1 MKYLGYVFRN
11 IRRNPIRT
19 TLTVASISICLFL
32 TMILLSFVAVNG
44 EVAKSLNEYNRLI
57 TMSSQGFTQTVPIAN
72 VAEVGR
78 MEGVATVG
86 DLTPL
91 DKEFKDKKA
100 VSPFSWYGGKYGTDT
115 MPGAQFGIDG
125 DTIFA
130 ILTEFKIP
138 QDQIDAFRKD
148 KSGCVIGKKLAADK
162 GVKIGDS
169 YKLKGTIYEYDL
181 DLTVR
186 GIYDAPENRDNRMCL
201 FHWDYLNEGQKKNF
215 QGRQANNAGT
225 IYFKA
230 KDASQMP
237 ALIKRVDDT
246 FRSSSTPTKT
256 QTEEQFAKMFS
267 EMIGDL
273 QTLIVGVGMAVAV
286 SLFCVCAVAMSMS
299 MRERT
304 TEIAVLKAIGFGRG
318 LVLTLVLVEAMIVAG
333 IGGLIGAIGT
343 KLLFDQY
350 DLGKLAGQVLPFFYV
365 PWTVALLGLGS
376 AIAVG
381 FLSGVIPAF
390 LASRMSVIKG
400 LRKVV

>member
-1 MKYLGYVFRN
+1 VKYLGYIFRN

-19 TLTVASISICLFL
+19 SLTVASISICLFL
-32 TMILLSFVAVNG
+32 TMLLLSFIVINP
-44 EVAKSLNEYNRLI
+44 EVAKSLSAYNRLI
-57 TMSSQGFTQTVPIAN
+57 TMSSQGFMQPVPIAN
-72 VAEVGR
+72 VAEVAR

-86 DLTPL
+86 DSTPQ
-91 DKEFKDKKA
+91 DKEFKDKPA
-100 VSPFSWYGGKYGTDT
+100 VSPFAWYGGKYKAES

-125 DTIFA
+125 ETIFA
-130 ILTEFKIP
+130 IMDELKVP
-138 QDQIDAFRKD
+138 PDQIEAFRKD

-162 GVKIGDS
+162 GLKVGDP
-169 YKLKGTIYEYDL
+169 YPLKGTVYQYNL

-186 GIYDAPENRDNRMCL
+186 GIYDGPENRDNRMCL
-201 FHWDYLNEGQKKNF
+201 FHWEYLSEGLKKTAR
-215 QGRQANNAGT
+215 GEGATNAGT

-230 KDASQMP
+230 KDAAAMP
-237 ALIKRVDDT
+237 ALIKKVDGA
-246 FRSSSTPTKT
+246 FRNSSTPTKT
-256 QTEEQFAKMFS
+256 QTEEQFAKLFS

-318 LVLTLVLVEAMIVAG
+318 LVLILVLVEAVIVAG

-350 DLGKLAGQVLPFFYV
+350 DLGKLAGQFLPFFYV
-365 PWTVALLGLGS
+365 PWSVALLGLGC
-376 AIAVG
+376 ALGVG
-381 FLSGVIPAF
+381 LLSGVIPAF
-390 LASRMSVIKG
+390 LASRMSVIQG